1 VFVPG
6 VICQI
11 QIFEVLSRMLPQE
24 IIRRKR
30 DGQELSG
37 EEIAFIARGITD
49 NRLSEGQVATFAM
62 AVFFRG
68 MTTPERVAMTLGLVR
83 SGVTLDWDDLDL
95 PGPIIDK
102 HSSGGV
108 GDKVS
113 LMLAP
118 IVAACGA
125 FVPMISGRGL
135 GHTGGTLDK
144 LSSISGYD
152 VQPDV
157 ATFRRVVR
165 EVGCAI
171 IGQTD
176 NLAPADR
183 RLYGV
188 RDVTAT
194 VESIPLIVSS
204 ILSKKVAAGLD
215 GLVMDVKCGSGAFC
229 DTEAMARDL
238 AGSLV
243 AVANQAGLSTTALI
257 TDMDQVLGR
266 DVGNAL
272 EVMETVA
279 YLTGEG
285 TRDPRLHEVVMALA
299 GEMLALGDLAPGI
312 AAGRARA
319 EAALADGRAAERFA
333 RMVAALGGPNDVLEH
348 PGRHLARAPVIKP
361 CTATRPGHVIGMKA
375 REVGIAV
382 VGLGGGRSHADD
394 AIDPSVG
401 LTEFI
406 DVGTRVRTGS
416 LLCLV
421 HAATE
426 ADADEAIARLHGA
439 IRIGEPAPPPKP
451 VVIDRIVE

>member
-1 VFVPG
+1 
-6 VICQI
+6 
-11 QIFEVLSRMLPQE
+11 MLPQE
-24 IIRRKR
+24 IIRKKR
-30 DGQELSG
+30 DGHELSTD
-37 EEIAFIARGITD
+37 EIATIARGIHD
-49 NRLSEGQVATFAM
+49 GSLSEGQVAAFAM

-68 MTTPERVAMTLGLVR
+68 MTTAERVAFTVGLTN
-83 SGVTLDWDDLDL
+83 SGVTLEWKSLSL
-95 PGPIIDK
+95 PGPVIDK

-144 LSSISGYD
+144 LSAITGYET
-152 VQPDV
+152 QPDI

-165 EVGCAI
+165 EVGCAV

-176 NLAPADR
+176 DLAPADR
-183 RLYGV
+183 RLYAT

-238 AGSLV
+238 ANSLV
-243 AVANQAGLSTTALI
+243 AVANQAGLPTLALI
-257 TDMDQVLGR
+257 TDMDRVLGR
-266 DVGNAL
+266 NVGNAL
-272 EVMETVA
+272 EVVETVE
-279 YLTGEG
+279 YLKGEG
-285 TRDPRLHEVVMALA
+285 TRDPRLHEVVLALA
-299 GEMLALGDLAPGI
+299 GEMIALGGLAPSP

-319 EAALADGRAAERFA
+319 EAALDDGRAAEMFG
-333 RMVAALGGPNDVLEH
+333 RMVSALGGPDDFLEH
-348 PGRHLARAPVIKP
+348 STRYLSHAPVIRP
-361 CTATRPGHVIGMKA
+361 CNAARSGHVVGMDA
-375 REVGIAV
+375 RQVGMAV
-382 VGLGGGRSHADD
+382 VALGGGRAHADD

-401 LTEFI
+401 LTDVI
-406 DVGTRVRTGS
+406 DVGASVRAGG
-416 LLCLV
+416 LLCVV
-421 HAATE
+421 HAASDDA
-426 ADADEAIARLHGA
+426 ADQAIALVRRA
-439 IRIGEPAPPPKP
+439 IRIEDGAPSERP
-451 VVIDRIVE
+451 VVMARVSH

>member
-1 VFVPG
+1 
-6 VICQI
+6 
-11 QIFEVLSRMLPQE
+11 MLPQE

-30 DGQELSG
+30 DGHELSAD
-37 EEIAFIARGITD
+37 EIAFIARGITD
-49 NRLSEGQVATFAM
+49 ESLSEGQVAAFAM

-68 MTTPERVAMTLGLVR
+68 MTTPERVALTLGLVR
-83 SGVTLDWDDLDL
+83 SGVTLDWNDLDL

-144 LSSISGYD
+144 LSAITGYD

-204 ILSKKVAAGLD
+204 ILSKKIAAGLD

-238 AGSLV
+238 AESLV
-243 AVANQAGLSTTALI
+243 SVANQAGLSTTALI
-257 TDMDQVLGR
+257 TDMDRVLGR

-272 EVMETVA
+272 EVLETVA
-279 YLTGEG
+279 YLKGDG

-299 GEMLALGDLAPGI
+299 GEMLALGDLAPSV
-312 AAGRARA
+312 ATGRARA
-319 EAALADGRAAERFA
+319 EAALEDGRAAEKFA
-333 RMVAALGGPNDVLEH
+333 RMVAALGGPDDFLDH
-348 PGRHLARAPVIKP
+348 PGRYLAHAPVIKR
-361 CTATRPGHVIGMKA
+361 CTAERPGYVTGMNARDIGVAVI
-375 REVGIAV
+375 
-382 VGLGGGRSHADD
+382 GLGGGRAHADD

-401 LTEFI
+401 FTEMI
-406 DVGTRVRTGS
+406 EVGTEVRTGS
-416 LLCLV
+416 LLCIV
-421 HAATE
+421 HAASD
-426 ADADEAIARLHGA
+426 ADANAAIAEVRRA
-439 IRIGEPAPPPKP
+439 IRIGTAEPSPRP
-451 VVIDRIVE
+451 VVIDRIVK

>member
-1 VFVPG
+1 
-6 VICQI
+6 
-11 QIFEVLSRMLPQE
+11 MLPQE
-24 IIRRKR
+24 IIRKKR
-30 DGQELSG
+30 DGEELSG
-37 EEIAFIARGITD
+37 EEIAFMARGIAD
-49 NRLSEGQVATFAM
+49 ESLSEGQVAAFAM

-83 SGVTLDWDDLDL
+83 SGVILDWNDLDL

-165 EVGCAI
+165 DVGCAI

-176 NLAPADR
+176 TLAPADR
-183 RLYGV
+183 RLYSV

-229 DTEAMARDL
+229 DTEEMARDL

-257 TDMDQVLGR
+257 TDMDQVLGWN
-266 DVGNAL
+266 VGNAL
-272 EVMETVA
+272 ELGEAIA

-285 TRDPRLHEVVMALA
+285 PRDPRLHEVVLALA
-299 GEMLALGDLAPGI
+299 GEMLALGDLAPSV
-312 AAGRARA
+312 AAGRALA
-319 EAALADGRAAERFA
+319 IAALEDGRAAGKFA
-333 RMVAALGGPNDVLEH
+333 RMVAALGGPNDVCEH
-348 PGRHLARAPVIKP
+348 PARYLARAPVIKP
-361 CTATRPGHVIGMKA
+361 CTAPRPGHVVAMNA
-375 REVGIAV
+375 REVGVAV
-382 VGLGGGRSHADD
+382 VGLGGGRRHADD

-401 LTEFI
+401 FTEFI
-406 DVGTRVRTGS
+406 AVGTRVRTGS
-416 LLCLV
+416 PLCLV

-426 ADADEAIARLHGA
+426 ADAEEAIARLRSA
-439 IRIGEPAPPPKP
+439 IRIGEPAPPASP
-451 VVIDRIVE
+451 VVIDRITE